1 MEEEY
6 APELKSSVGVY
17 NNYMRQRKCHAFLGL
32 CLEALYIEQPEQ
44 PVSFIIRFLR
54 QKYPKFADA
63 PPNKNINA
71 NRRF

>member
-1 MEEEY
+1 MIFFLRAHQIQEEEY

-32 CLEALYIEQPEQ
+32 CLEAIYIEQPEQ

-54 QKYPKFADA
+54 QKYVSRKCPF
-63 PPNKNINA
+63 
-71 NRRF
+71 